1 MTDSRKWAIVVGSRV
16 TWRRGSSGKLLHGVA
31 LGELAPGLW
40 RVEVGPD
47 EQHDTPGA
55 VNARALAWDRMAEA
69 ARTFEQMHWLDALEG
84 WTLERARAA
93 AELEGRKP

>member
-55 VNARALAWDRMAEA
+55 VWVLSDD
-69 ARTFEQMHWLDALEG
+69 LDAQVPA
-84 WTLERARAA
+84 TIHDVAPPVDA
-93 AELEGRKP
+93 